1 MRTLLALLT
10 LCLLCLS
17 GCAFKFDPMDEPQ
30 SLDATTLPALQY
42 DYGIRLD
49 LALDPS
55 GGNTGAKDDNVTR

>member
-1 MRTLLALLT
+1 
-10 LCLLCLS
+10 
-17 GCAFKFDPMDEPQ
+17 MDEPQ

-55 GGNTGAKDDNVTR
+55 GGNTGAKDDNVTRWG